1 MKNNDG
7 RKNNGVNRNAGRK
20 KGIGIANDIKKH
32 CEAFINTLL
41 LDDAI
46 KLKATK
52 QISFNI
58 TETKDYLYI
67 IKNESKYKIGFTSD
81 IKKRYNNYKSHLG
94 SVNLIYVYESFESN
108 KLELFL
114 HEKYKKQRVIGE
126 YFNLSDKDL
135 LDIISYCSKLNFN

>member
-1 MKNNDG
+1 MKNND
-7 RKNNGVNRNAGRK
+7 GRK

-52 QISFNI
+52 QLSFNI

-81 IKKRYNNYKSHLG
+81 I
-94 SVNLIYVYESFESN
+94 
-108 KLELFL
+108 
-114 HEKYKKQRVIGE
+114 
-126 YFNLSDKDL
+126 
-135 LDIISYCSKLNFN
+135 ISYCSRLNFN